1 MYKINNKDLK
11 YSTRNY
17 TRYLITP
24 YNGKESEKGIY
35 ISESLSCT
43 LETQHCKSNYTSTWK
58 IKNKGE
64 QSRCGRE
71 LSSNGVQTS
80 DGITKGF
87 PVGSDG
93 KESACNAGDL
103 GLTAGTGRFPGER
116 NGNPLQYSCPENSRD
131 RRAWRATV
139 HGVTESD
146 TTERL
151 FNTLLHGFLSTRKKK
166 LNGL

>member
-1 MYKINNKDLK
+1 MEKNLK
-11 YSTRNY
+11 KVSI
-17 TRYLITP
+17 YLSHLAAHLKHNTVNQTILQL
-24 YNGKESEKGIY
+24 EKLKTKV
-35 ISESLSCT
+35 S
-43 LETQHCKSNYTSTWK
+43 
-58 IKNKGE
+58 
-64 QSRCGRE
+64 RE